1 MKKVGLVLS
10 GGGTRGMAHIGLLK
24 LIDELGIKI
33 NMIAGTSA
41 GALVGMMYACGMI
54 PNDILQYFTK
64 TSLFSIKN
72 FSYNKPGFIDPLK
85 FEGELIKLTSAKVFS
100 DLKIPLHVITTNI
113 LTGEERVFKH
123 GPLFKPILASAS
135 MPIVFAPVEIEGN
148 WYADGGIVNNF
159 PVDIIKDK
167 NDFIIGSNVNT
178 IQTIEKETIRN
189 SLDVMERAFHILM
202 SKHTQK
208 NHQHCDIYLAPHAL
222 SNYGILDLNK
232 IDEIFDIGYNHA
244 KDKIAEFH
252 PLFED

>member
-24 LIDELGIKI
+24 LLDELGIKI
-33 NMIAGTSA
+33 HMIAGSSA
-41 GALVGMMYACGMI
+41 GALVGLLYACGMNPI
-54 PNDILQYFTK
+54 DILQYFAK
-64 TSLFSIKN
+64 TRLFSIKN

-85 FEGELIKLTSAKVFS
+85 FEEELIKLTGAKDFS
-100 DLKIPLHVITTNI
+100 ELKIPLYVITTNI
-113 LTGEERVFKH
+113 LTGEEKVFDH

-135 MPIVFAPVEIEGN
+135 LPIVFAPVEMEGN

-159 PVDIIKDK
+159 PVDVIKDK

-202 SKHTQK
+202 SRHTQK
-208 NHQHCDIYLAPHAL
+208 NQNHCDIYLAPKAL

-244 KDKIAEFH
+244 KDKLAEFN